1 MSPAFFLN
9 WIADWWR
16 ATFHFIRPRDLS
28 SEKVLNPG
36 LDLHWLLQS
45 PWFKLSWIAWT
56 WTWMQDND
64 LVYLSNLSE
73 SELYLIV
80 QLHQSSELIFLEHYN
95 GSYEGQFIF
104 PCLRSSLHQ
113 TTKCSGHSWARIKMT
128 HDREFILSGFYFI
141 LFYFISLTTQSY
153 PSDCLSVC
161 QSTSFMIFPTSPT
174 FQTFFRN
181 KKCSPSL
188 RQGERGK
195 VEWFQFIHPTNGH
208 FTWLLISCITLLKWT
223 SL

>member
-1 MSPAFFLN
+1 MTRNFSFHPAP
-9 WIADWWR
+9 R
-16 ATFHFIRPRDLS
+16 SFIW
-28 SEKVLNPG
+28 KGLNPG

-73 SELYLIV
+73 SELYFIV

-113 TTKCSGHSWARIKMT
+113 TMKCSGHSWARIKMT

-181 KKCSPSL
+181 KTCSPSL

-195 VEWFQFIHPTNGH
+195 GESFQFIHPTNGP
-208 FTWLLISCITLLKWT
+208 FTWLLISCISLLKWT

>member
-1 MSPAFFLN
+1 MTRDFSFHPAP
-9 WIADWWR
+9 R
-16 ATFHFIRPRDLS
+16 SFIW
-28 SEKVLNPG
+28 KGLNPG

-56 WTWMQDND
+56 WMQDND

-73 SELYLIV
+73 SELYFIV
-80 QLHQSSELIFLEHYN
+80 QLHKSSELIFLEHYN

-113 TTKCSGHSWARIKMT
+113 TMKCSGHSWARIKMT

-141 LFYFISLTTQSY
+141 LFYLISLTTQSY

-161 QSTSFMIFPTSPT
+161 QSTSFMIFPTSTT
-174 FQTFFRN
+174 FQTFFPN
-181 KKCSPSL
+181 KTCSPSL
-188 RQGERGK
+188 NYLQGLNLKKEKARYRFRSAACWQLPPLIVRPWFTIIPLCVVWDITRQA
-195 VEWFQFIHPTNGH
+195 
-208 FTWLLISCITLLKWT
+208 